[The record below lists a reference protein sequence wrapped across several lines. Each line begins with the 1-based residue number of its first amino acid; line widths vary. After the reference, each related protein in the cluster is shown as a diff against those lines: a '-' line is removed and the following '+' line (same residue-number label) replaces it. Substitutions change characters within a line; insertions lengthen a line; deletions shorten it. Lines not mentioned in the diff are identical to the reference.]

1 MEMWKWS
8 ACVLDSSAAIAI
20 AVFFPC
26 FKRYGKNIIRLATVC
41 QYSSLLGIKKK
52 SNTSLVKWQP
62 SAGYQ
67 KSRQLCSRII
77 CILLQGPCGQIEM
90 GWSLLDLDCVAP
102 WGQKF
107 LDKELKEGSEGKIK
121 KEKKKKIN
129 RRTQQLVMLKDEMK
143 KGSALRIHWMDVCG
157 ANKRSQ
163 RLGEDENADG
173 TAVFGLLKTPSKE
186 TSSTSLHR

>member
-1 MEMWKWS
+1 M
-8 ACVLDSSAAIAI
+8 
-20 AVFFPC
+20 
-26 FKRYGKNIIRLATVC
+26 
-41 QYSSLLGIKKK
+41 
-52 SNTSLVKWQP
+52 
-62 SAGYQ
+62 
-67 KSRQLCSRII
+67 
-77 CILLQGPCGQIEM
+77 
-90 GWSLLDLDCVAP
+90 
-102 WGQKF
+102 
-107 LDKELKEGSEGKIK
+107 DKELKEGSEGKIK